1 MIDSKYYSS
10 KYYDKYGD
18 TFKNLD
24 SFAEIMGKEWDAY
37 IKMYDEMDIILHRYL
52 SMLNLQRTD
61 LKLYALMYR
70 NVDID
75 RCSIVDKS
83 FFISKLNEIRGYRNT
98 IYSNNASNKEE
109 LVRYYF
115 EYDFLF
121 EMYFVKTIGEKME
134 TLSRKDDI
142 TLESYQRIKEKKYDH
157 IPGIIDL
164 SDQTCSVL
172 LSNINQLESAKND
185 DKYFVNSIKRYDIF
199 VDFIKEIAFPFY
211 FGPHRFHEECFQE
224 YSKAYCNNVPLKKI
238 ILKCFEQLSQL
249 HSQIVQIEISDSF
262 WNYTNSEIEALEK
275 KIKNLGASSQ
285 ELFRLKNNLSYSYI
299 HQISF
304 PFTNVIP
311 LGESDEE
318 RNARL
323 AREWEMKRI
332 REQELERARREQEE
346 EREREISKLEK
357 RVEQDRQRIH
367 EIRMQISEIKSQKKN
382 EIKKEYYNLLNEIS
396 ETWFNDSSNVWKHM
410 YEHQECLQ
418 NQISTFYKT
427 RYVYF
432 KKNQTTDTYLERMK
446 SVRGR
451 SVVDFVTLI
460 SSPQRKERSE
470 KLVKRALDLSTQEN
484 VCINQSSAKNWAD
497 EIKKI
502 VNEKEEKERI
512 IREEEERKRRE
523 AEEKRLEQYRFN
535 IRNRYW
541 RDRNVSF
548 RETDYVYIVD
558 GTPLDSV
565 TTFVKNC
572 FPEFDSE
579 LHAKR
584 KAEALGITKEAVL
597 EMWDKKG
604 RESREQGTLMHK
616 KIESFYLGK
625 EPSTDET
632 FELFK
637 IFANKITLKPYRT
650 EWAVYD

>member
-1 MIDSKYYSS
+1 MYRTEKAAYYGEKYDGIFDDIPWEY
-10 KYYDKYGD
+10 
-18 TFKNLD
+18 
-24 SFAEIMGKEWDAY
+24 AE
-37 IKMYDEMDIILHRYL
+37 MYEEMDIILHRYC
-52 SMLNLQRTD
+52 SLQWNHRAD
-61 LKLYALMYR
+61 LKTYALMYR

-83 FFISKLNEIRGYRNT
+83 FFLNKLNEISGYRNS
-98 IYSNNASNKEE
+98 IYSNNASNKEK

-115 EYDFLF
+115 EYGFLF
-121 EMYFVKTIGEKME
+121 EMYFMKTIGEIME
-134 TLSRKDDI
+134 TLSHKDDI
-142 TLESYQRIKEKKYDH
+142 TLDSYQRIKEKKYDH

-172 LSNINQLESAKND
+172 LSNINQLEFAKND

-285 ELFRLKNNLSYSYI
+285 ELFRLKNKLSYSYI

-410 YEHQECLQ
+410 FEHQECLQ

-432 KKNQTTDTYLERMK
+432 KKNQ
-446 SVRGR
+446 
-451 SVVDFVTLI
+451 
-460 SSPQRKERSE
+460 
-470 KLVKRALDLSTQEN
+470 
-484 VCINQSSAKNWAD
+484 
-497 EIKKI
+497 
-502 VNEKEEKERI
+502 
-512 IREEEERKRRE
+512 
-523 AEEKRLEQYRFN
+523 
-535 IRNRYW
+535 
-541 RDRNVSF
+541 
-548 RETDYVYIVD
+548 
-558 GTPLDSV
+558 
-565 TTFVKNC
+565 
-572 FPEFDSE
+572 
-579 LHAKR
+579 
-584 KAEALGITKEAVL
+584 
-597 EMWDKKG
+597 
-604 RESREQGTLMHK
+604 
-616 KIESFYLGK
+616 
-625 EPSTDET
+625 
-632 FELFK
+632 
-637 IFANKITLKPYRT
+637 
-650 EWAVYD
+650 

>member
-18 TFKNLD
+18 IFKELE
-24 SFAEIMGKEWDAY
+24 FLAPKMGKEWDAY
-37 IKMYDEMDIILHRYL
+37 IKMYDEMDIILHKYL
-52 SMLNLQRTD
+52 SLRNMHGTD

-70 NVDID
+70 NVDIGS
-75 RCSIVDKS
+75 CSIVDKS
-83 FFISKLNEIRGYRNT
+83 FFLSRANEISGYRNI
-98 IYSNNASNKEE
+98 IYSNNASYREK

-115 EYDFLF
+115 EYEFLF
-121 EMYFVKTIGEKME
+121 EMFFRNTIGADMLPLPQNEN
-134 TLSRKDDI
+134 I
-142 TLESYQRIKEKKYDH
+142 TLESYQIIKDKKFGR
-157 IPGIIDL
+157 IPGINDL

-172 LSNINQLESAKND
+172 LSNLNKLESSIND

-249 HSQIVQIEISDSF
+249 HSQIAQIEISYS
-262 WNYTNSEIEALEK
+262 WNYTNSEIEALEE
-275 KIKNLGASSQ
+275 KIKNLEASSQ
-285 ELFRLKNNLSYSYI
+285 ELFRLKNKLCYSYI

-357 RVEQDRQRIH
+357 RVELDRQRIH

-410 YEHQECLQ
+410 FEHQECLQ

-432 KKNQTTDTYLERMK
+432 KTNKPEDTYFERMK

-470 KLVKRALDLSTQEN
+470 KLVKRALKLQISTN
-484 VCINQSSAKNWAD
+484 ICGKMM
-497 EIKKI
+497 
-502 VNEKEEKERI
+502 KESGYQFK
-512 IREEEERKRRE
+512 
-523 AEEKRLEQYRFN
+523 
-535 IRNRYW
+535 W
-541 RDRNVSF
+541 
-548 RETDYVYIVD
+548 
-558 GTPLDSV
+558 
-565 TTFVKNC
+565 TF
-572 FPEFDSE
+572 E
-579 LHAKR
+579 
-584 KAEALGITKEAVL
+584 EALQDWYKDNNCKCL
-597 EMWDKKG
+597 E
-604 RESREQGTLMHK
+604 
-616 KIESFYLGK
+616 
-625 EPSTDET
+625 
-632 FELFK
+632 
-637 IFANKITLKPYRT
+637 
-650 EWAVYD
+650 